1 MKNLNYF
8 KLYFYFSGI
17 RKYGRNFKAV
27 AEVVG
32 NKTEANVRS
41 FFVNY
46 RRRFNLDG
54 VLQEYEAEHGISG
67 DADEKVLK
75 YFHVYYLLEDFEVF

>member
-1 MKNLNYF
+1 MYYY
-8 KLYFYFSGI
+8 KLFYFLGI

-54 VLQEYEAEHGISG
+54 VLQEYEAEHGITG
-67 DADEKVLK
+67 DADEKV
-75 YFHVYYLLEDFEVF
+75 

>member
-1 MKNLNYF
+1 M
-8 KLYFYFSGI
+8 
-17 RKYGRNFKAV
+17 

-67 DADEKVLK
+67 DVDEKV
-75 YFHVYYLLEDFEVF
+75 

>member
-1 MKNLNYF
+1 M
-8 KLYFYFSGI
+8 
-17 RKYGRNFKAV
+17 

-67 DADEKVLK
+67 DVDEKVCKL
-75 YFHVYYLLEDFEVF
+75 FFLSFTVSFTII